1 MDRDDVMRWVGE
13 YERAWRD
20 GDLDA
25 LDALFADDLA
35 YRVSPYEES
44 MSLVALKDIWL
55 DDEAEVFAAN
65 AWPIAVDGRDAVV
78 RVDVSYGDPVRQE
91 YRDIWLLRFAEDGR
105 VDDFEEWAYWPGKAY
120 SASSESAE

>member
-25 LDALFADDLA
+25 LDGLFTEDLA

-44 MSLVALKDIWL
+44 MSLSALKDIWL

-91 YRDIWLLRFAEDGR
+91 YRDVWLLRFAEDGR

-120 SASSESAE
+120 SASAESAE